1 METTTINHNLCN
13 VQTNRNYPTIYFTIY
28 SSIYTQITK
37 TRNIRTN
44 IKKVVLWLYNNYYRK
59 ETLVHN
65 ITCSLWILSV
75 FHWTNCLYLL
85 IKIQMSFYNM
95 FNRDLFQISF
105 CPTTNGL
112 SDTGGSSGSN
122 FLDPCPGGIP
132 YFLFLKLS
140 HLHNSC
146 YN

>member
-85 IKIQMSFYNM
+85 IKSKC
-95 FNRDLFQISF
+95 LFIICSTAICFKFHFVQPPMD
-105 CPTTNGL
+105 CPTPVVPAVPTFW
-112 SDTGGSSGSN
+112 TPVQEE
-122 FLDPCPGGIP
+122 FLT
-132 YFLFLKLS
+132 FFF
-140 HLHNSC
+140 
-146 YN
+146 